1 MRNFTKNLILL
12 LGMTLTMVA
21 CHKEATEWGTDTPT
35 DTEVGYLSLAKESL
49 IVDERIEQIGANA
62 GTSAATRAANL
73 NVDTY
78 TVEICNTAD
87 NSVVKSFAYGERGTA
102 PIELPVGSYYLNV
115 YSGTTPASAWEG
127 DAGSPTYG
135 ARTEAFAIKKDNT
148 VDNPVV
154 LSNVITCRLLT
165 VKATV
170 SFHKSLYAL
179 LSSDTEAELLLSE
192 TNGKTYTSAEFG
204 VIEKSGT
211 ETTYESE
218 PKACYL
224 KPIEGQQNP
233 LVLYLTTK
241 FEGKQIT
248 RQPLNITSNAKAGEF
263 RKITVNLENAD
274 DGSIII
280 TASIETWVY
289 DEKVNI
295 DVATLAVL
303 TESTIPNEGDPNA
316 PKFTWGEYSF
326 EEPYI
331 LNADLFDEN
340 GNCTADCNITLT
352 AKNPIQNFSVSVSS
366 DNASF
371 TEYITANGLNNK
383 TDLCSSETSTAK
395 TTLRSWGFPT
405 SNLSGQTARTFNIG
419 NLMTTLYPAYEGTHT
434 FTMEVIDSEGLKS
447 TTELTIT
454 VDLSAGVDPNIR
466 WIGYDIDQRYV
477 AFDGMEIKVKATATK
492 GVKSLIVRISGA
504 LDLEGMV
511 PAEFDLT
518 DPDATKEGL
527 SATLAGFGF
536 PVGSEVIDAKELN
549 FEISKF
555 IPLMASFQGDTDFT
569 MSLTDNEGNNIT
581 KAIMITIE

>member
-12 LGMTLTMVA
+12 LGISLTMAA
-21 CHKEATEWGTDTPT
+21 CHKEATEWKGNNPENV
-35 DTEVGYLSLAKESL
+35 EVGYLSLAQEVL
-49 IVDERIEQIGANA
+49 TVDERIEQIGGST
-62 GTSAATRAANL
+62 GTSSATRAANL
-73 NVDTY
+73 DVDTY
-78 TVEICNTAD
+78 TVEIRNAAD
-87 NSVVKSFAYGERGTA
+87 HSVAKSFAYGERGTT

-115 YSGTTPASAWEG
+115 YSGNTPDAAWEG
-127 DAGSPTYG
+127 DANSPTYG
-135 ARTEAFAIKKDNT
+135 AKTETFAITKTNT

-154 LSNVITCRLLT
+154 LNDVITCRLLT
-165 VKATV
+165 VKAAV
-170 SFHKSLYAL
+170 SFHKSLYEL
-179 LSSDTEAELLLSE
+179 LSSDTEAELTLSE
-192 TNGKTYTSAEFG
+192 TNSKTYTSTEFG
-204 VIEKSGT
+204 IIEKSGDQ
-211 ETTYESE
+211 TTYAQE

-289 DEKVNI
+289 DQKVNI

-303 TESTIPNEGDPNA
+303 TENTIPNEGDPNA
-316 PKFTWGEYSF
+316 PKFTWGEFTF

-331 LNADLFDEN
+331 LNADLFDED

-352 AKNPIQNFSVSVSS
+352 AKNPIQVFSVAVSS

-371 TEYITANGLNNK
+371 TEYITANGINEK
-383 TDLCSSETSTAK
+383 TDLCSSATSTAK

-405 SNLSGQTARTFNIG
+405 SNIAGQTTRTFNIG

-434 FTMEVIDSEGLKS
+434 FTFEVIDEEGLKS
-447 TTELTIT
+447 TTELKIT

-477 AFDGMEIKVKATATK
+477 AFDGMEIKIKATATK
-492 GVKSLIVRISGA
+492 GVKSLIVKISGA

-511 PAEFDLT
+511 PAEFDLVN
-518 DPDATKEGL
+518 PDATKEGL
-527 SATLAGFGF
+527 SATLKGFGF
-536 PVGSEVIDAKELN
+536 PVGSEVSDATELN

-569 MSLTDNEGNNIT
+569 MSLTDNEGTNIT
-581 KAIMITIE
+581 KVIMITIE